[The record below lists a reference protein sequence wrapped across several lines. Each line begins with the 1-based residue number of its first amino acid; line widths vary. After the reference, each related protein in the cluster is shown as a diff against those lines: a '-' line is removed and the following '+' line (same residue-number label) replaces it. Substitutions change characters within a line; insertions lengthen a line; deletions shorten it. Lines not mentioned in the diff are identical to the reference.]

1 MEFLLTVDFCVP
13 SSCSKGFLFMASCMK
28 HTQSHQDNANL
39 FAKNATLHVGHVH
52 AVPTLAVGQ
61 V

>member
-1 MEFLLTVDFCVP
+1 
-13 SSCSKGFLFMASCMK
+13 MASCMK

-39 FAKNATLHVGHVH
+39 FAKNARLHVGHVH